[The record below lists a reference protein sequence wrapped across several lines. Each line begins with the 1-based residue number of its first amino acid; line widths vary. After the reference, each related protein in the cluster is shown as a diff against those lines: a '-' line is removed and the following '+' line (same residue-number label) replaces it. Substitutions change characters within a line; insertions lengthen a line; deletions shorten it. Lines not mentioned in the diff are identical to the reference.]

1 MPPKKPGTT
10 SPSNFNN
17 KLPPH
22 NVEAEES
29 LLGSCLIAADDVMP
43 EAIQI
48 VSPKAFSQEANSL
61 IFQAMVDLYDAER
74 PIDQISVSTELQGR
88 NKLTAIGGV
97 AYLSHLVANLPSSVH
112 STFWAQMIQSCYV
125 RRELIDIAGKIAGTA
140 YNTPAAPDAKE
151 VIEEASLI
159 FDQVWGILG
168 ETPFVITDLVKQQS
182 DSPIY
187 SMKVNNM
194 SIRISLDDFLD
205 FKRFRKH
212 VMGAC
217 NFVPAKHTD
226 AEWVLRLNRMLK
238 TVKVE
243 QAPPEASGNYE
254 IWQAAVSLIKDQP
267 FIETVEEFEAG
278 KPRQSGNR
286 IYVKASPFIK
296 AWKQKLKQTGR
307 QVDVNLLWAIFKE
320 HGAADGTTRLGQKT
334 VYGWHLPLSALE
346 DNYRPPEPPEEV
358 WELL

>member
-1 MPPKKPGTT
+1 MPPRKPGTT
-10 SPSNFNN
+10 SPSNEN

-29 LLGSCLIAADDVMP
+29 LLGSCLIAGDEVMP

-48 VSPKAFSQEANSL
+48 LTPKAFWEERNRFV
-61 IFQAMVDLYDAER
+61 FQAMVDLFDAER

-88 NKLTAIGGV
+88 NKLQAIGGV
-97 AYLSHLVANLPSSVH
+97 AYLSHIVANLPSSVH
-112 STFWAQMIQSCYV
+112 ATHWAHMVQSCYV

-140 YNTPAAPDAKE
+140 YTPSAPDAKE
-151 VIEEASLI
+151 VIEEASQI
-159 FDQVWGILG
+159 FDQVWAILG
-168 ETPFVITDLVKQQS
+168 ETPFIITDLVKQQS
-182 DSPIY
+182 DAPIY
-187 SMKVNNM
+187 SMKVNNLP
-194 SIRISLDDFLD
+194 IRISLDDFLD

-243 QAPPEASGNYE
+243 VAPPEASGNYE

-267 FIETVEEFEAG
+267 YVETVEEFEAG

-286 IYVKASPFIK
+286 VYVKASPFIK
-296 AWKQKLKQTGR
+296 SWKQKLKQTGR

-320 HGAADGTTRLGQKT
+320 HGAQDGTTRLGQKT

-346 DNYRPPEPPEEV
+346 DNYRPPAPPEEV